1 MERLIEDSAE
11 NWFNLIYYQANE
23 WVIYFMKLLGLLL
36 LFLSGIL
43 SYNKYVRS
51 LEKAHISAVKM
62 ILC

>member
-51 LEKAHISAVKM
+51 LEKAHISAVQM